1 MAPPP
6 KPIRRRSRTAAPA
19 EAGATT
25 PTSIAQIDL
34 RPPPG
39 RTYFQSARE
48 WREEFIYFLMVDRFH
63 DDQARSCRPRA
74 GRSAG
79 VATPDDF
86 YGGTIRGITRNLDY
100 IAGLGCTAIW
110 LSPVFENNA
119 GAYHGYNINSYL
131 SIDPRFGTKQ
141 DLIDLVAAAHA
152 FKKNGQPYPLRIILD
167 VVINHS
173 GDNWTYA
180 GQGAP
185 DYTNDLQFPFGSWRR
200 SDRPVP
206 TELRNPDYY
215 HRRGNIT
222 GSGWDSYPEN
232 QHGDLVGLKD
242 FSNDD
247 DQAGSELINT
257 LIQAHCYWIREADID
272 GFRVD
277 AVKHMGELACS
288 RFCSG
293 VREYAYALGKRG
305 FFLFGEL
312 ATPNDEII
320 DRYIGPNTS
329 RQDGNNTVF
338 FGLDSVLDFRLAEGN
353 AANAPLRDVLK
364 GFADPVTL
372 TRRLEAQRERAL
384 NRGELGRYLVT
395 FVDNHDSFWQPGGRF
410 ANGAPD
416 EQVIAAVGY
425 LLCALGTPCIYYG
438 TEQGFA
444 GHGSDNAIREAM
456 FDTSTPGANLLNTGC
471 RIYKEIA
478 KIAGVTQA
486 TPALR
491 YGRMYFRQISGDG
504 VHFGFPFGFSYTL
517 AFSRILYG
525 REVLVAYNVAAE
537 PRQDRVVVDASLHQA
552 GDTLRYLYGKTG
564 SVSVERAPDG
574 TMFVRLPLDSHQFVV
589 LA

>member
-1 MAPPP
+1 MA
-6 KPIRRRSRTAAPA
+6 
-19 EAGATT
+19 T
-25 PTSIAQIDL
+25 PTSIREIDL
-34 RPPPG
+34 APISG
-39 RTYFQSARE
+39 KTYFEAFRE
-48 WREEFIYFLMVDRFH
+48 WREEFIYFLLVDRFH
-63 DDQARSCRPRA
+63 DGESRAPVRQAARA
-74 GRSAG
+74 PGI
-79 VATPDDF
+79 ATPDDF
-86 YGGTIRGITRNLDY
+86 YGGKIRGITRNLDY

-110 LSPVFENNA
+110 LSPVFENND
-119 GAYHGYNINSYL
+119 GAYHGYNINNYL

-141 DLIDLVAAAHA
+141 DLIDLVTAAHA
-152 FKKNGQPYPLRIILD
+152 YKKNGKPHPLRIILD

-173 GDNWTYA
+173 GDNWAYA
-180 GQGAP
+180 SQGTP
-185 DYTNDLQFPFGSWRR
+185 DYLNDLQFPFGAWRR
-200 SDRPVP
+200 DDRPVP

-222 GSGWDSYPEN
+222 GSGWDSYPES

-242 FSNDD
+242 FANDD
-247 DQAGSELINT
+247 DQAGSELINI

-277 AVKHMGELACS
+277 AVKHMGEH
-288 RFCSG
+288 
-293 VREYAYALGKRG
+293 AYSLGKRG
-305 FFLFGEL
+305 FFLFGEV
-312 ATPNDEII
+312 ATPDDEII
-320 DRYIGPNTS
+320 DRYIGQNTS

-353 AANAPLRDVLK
+353 ASNAPLRDVLK

-372 TRRLEAQRERAL
+372 TCRLEAQRERAL

-416 EQVIAAVGY
+416 DQVIAAIGY

-478 KIAGVTQA
+478 KIAQVTQTTA
-486 TPALR
+486 PLR

-525 REVLVAYNVAAE
+525 REVLVAYNVAGQ
-537 PRQDRVVVDASLHQA
+537 PRNDRVIVDASLHQP
-552 GDTLRYLYGKTG
+552 GDTLRYLYGNSGK
-564 SVSVERAPDG
+564 VPVERAPDG
-574 TMFVRLPLDSHQFVV
+574 SMFVRVPLASNQ
-589 LA
+589 